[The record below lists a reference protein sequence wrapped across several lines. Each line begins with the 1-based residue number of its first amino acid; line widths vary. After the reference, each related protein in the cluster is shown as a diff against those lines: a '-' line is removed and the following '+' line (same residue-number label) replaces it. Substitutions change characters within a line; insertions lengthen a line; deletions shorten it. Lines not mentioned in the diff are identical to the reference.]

1 MPVDRELSYECL
13 KWVDP
18 KVYKMYLN
26 LRYRGMTR
34 EQVEKDPQ
42 SFYKLKM
49 LTLLND
55 TLDELEER
63 GVIQITNDY
72 VNERI
77 LVKENQVDARSDGDL
92 GTEV

>member
-1 MPVDRELSYECL
+1 MPVDRELAYECL
-13 KWVDP
+13 KWADP

-26 LRYRGMTR
+26 LRYRVMTP

-49 LTLLND
+49 LALLND

-63 GVIQITNDY
+63 GVIEITNDY

-77 LVKENQVDARSDGDL
+77 LVKENQVDERSDGDP
-92 GTEV
+92 GIEV